1 MTKKTGRVWRLRSHL
16 SALLVVTM
24 LLTFAL
30 VGGAILAWRIPKI
43 EHASWLLKQHEVRE
57 MQARVELLLGARQN
71 RLELLEAVLDDAPA
85 HQANSLLDNG
95 VRDEQMLR
103 VAYRVSTEGKIVAAG
118 LPAALRAQRQ
128 DLLGSDLSAN
138 SLFRAVRGGPG
149 VAWNGK
155 YPSMLSGEATVGIAV
170 RDLHGDVLIA
180 EFPLSALLTV
190 VGVSA
195 GGRTTSTWVVDA
207 SGEIVADSDH
217 GQDAGKLNIRNWP
230 LMQSV
235 LQGLDPDEPFRY
247 RGSEFHAAVSHSPA
261 LGWYFV
267 GQTPVAWANP
277 EVRNLVLSVVGA
289 VVCGLLIGLLIA
301 PVWATRMVRPLH
313 RLIERAGLTTS
324 GQGEGLAWPRGAVI
338 EFNRLAG
345 HLETMTATLQEREQK
360 SQEIFH
366 ASPVPMA
373 VADADD
379 DNRLLDVNHAWCR
392 EYAYRREDVVG
403 RTTLEIGMWVDRAA
417 RVAARQRAE
426 SDATIGDVWL
436 RRSDG
441 STVLV
446 ELHGR
451 LLVLQHQRLLIW
463 ATIDHGPLRRIEQ
476 ELRELNQELEAR
488 VAHRTQALAAA
499 NGELSLT
506 VEQLR
511 AARSELVRAEKM
523 AALGHLVAGVAHELN
538 TPIGNGV
545 MALSAMADATR
556 GFRAALQSGLKRVE
570 LQQFVLSVEQG
581 TDIAGRNLHRAAEL
595 VHSFKQVAVDQT
607 SSKRRSFEL
616 SEVVHEMVVSLRPMF
631 NRTPYQVE
639 VNVPQSGL
647 LLDSYPGALGQAI
660 GNLIQNAVVHGF
672 DGLGHGTV
680 RIDAH
685 RAPDGHVVLRVAD
698 DGRGIAAENIGR
710 IFEPFM
716 TTKMGR
722 GGTGLGL
729 HISYNAVVNVLGG
742 TLTVQ
747 STPGEGSCFELRLPS
762 EAPDSMSAKL
772 EAM

>member
-1 MTKKTGRVWRLRSHL
+1 MRKTLRVWRLRSHL

-43 EHASWLLKQHEVRE
+43 EHANWLAAQHEVRE
-57 MQARVELLLGARQN
+57 MRARVELLLGARQT
-71 RLELLEAVLDDAPA
+71 RLELLETVLDDAPA
-85 HQANSLLDNG
+85 DQANRLLDSG
-95 VRDEQMLR
+95 VRDGDMLR
-103 VAYRVSTEGKIVAAG
+103 VVYRVSSAGKIVAAG
-118 LPAALRAQRQ
+118 VPEALGAQRQ

-138 SLFRAVRGGPG
+138 SLFRTVASGSG

-155 YPSMLSGEATVGIAV
+155 YPSMVTGTATVGVAA
-170 RDLHGDVLIA
+170 RDVHGDVLIA

-190 VGVSA
+190 VSVAA
-195 GGRTTSTWVVDA
+195 GGRATSTWVVDRG
-207 SGEIVADSDH
+207 GEIVADTKQ
-217 GQDAGKLNIRNWP
+217 GQEAGKLNIRNWP

-235 LQGLDPDEPFRY
+235 LQGRDSVETFHY
-247 RGSEFHAAVSHSPA
+247 RGSEFQAAVSHSPA

-267 GQTPVAWANP
+267 GQTPVGWANP
-277 EVRNLVLSVVGA
+277 GVRNLVIAVAGA
-289 VVCGLLIGLLIA
+289 VFCGLLIGLVIA
-301 PVWATRMVRPLH
+301 PFWATRMARPL
-313 RLIERAGLTTS
+313 RQLIERAGRSTS
-324 GQGEGLAWPRGAVI
+324 PQGAGQAWPRGSVA

-345 HLETMTATLQEREQK
+345 DLEAMTSTLQEREQK
-360 SQEIFH
+360 SQEIFN

-379 DNRLLDVNHAWCR
+379 DHRLLDVNQAWCR
-392 EYAYRREDVVG
+392 EYAHRREDVVG
-403 RTTLEIGMWVDRAA
+403 RTALDIGLWLEPTA
-417 RVAARQRAE
+417 RVALRDHAE
-426 SDATIGDVWL
+426 KGESIDDVWL

-446 ELHGR
+446 QLHAR
-451 LLVLQHQRLLIW
+451 LLVLRRQRLMIW

-476 ELRELNQELEAR
+476 ELRELNQELELR
-488 VAHRTQALAAA
+488 VEQRTLALAAA

-511 AARSELVRAEKM
+511 AARAELVRAEKM

-545 MALSAMADATR
+545 MALSAMADATH
-556 GFRAALQSGLKRVE
+556 GFRAAMQTGLRRVE
-570 LQQFVLSVEQG
+570 LQQFVASVEQG
-581 TDIAGRNLHRAAEL
+581 TDIAGRNLQRAAEL
-595 VHSFKQVAVDQT
+595 VRSFKQVAVDQT

-616 SEVVHEMVVSLRPMF
+616 SEVVHEMVVSLRPTF

-639 VNVPQSGL
+639 VNVPQTGL
-647 LLDSYPGALGQAI
+647 RLDSYPGALGQAI
-660 GNLIQNAVVHGF
+660 GNLMQNAVVHGF
-672 DGLGHGTV
+672 DGRGHGTV
-680 RIDAH
+680 RIDAQ
-685 RAPDGHVVLRVAD
+685 RAEDGRIVLRVAD
-698 DGRGIAAENIGR
+698 DGRGIAAEHIGR

-742 TLTVQ
+742 SLTVQ
-747 STPGEGSCFELRLPS
+747 SVPGEGSCFELQLPS
-762 EAPDSMSAKL
+762 EAPDSRPAAL
-772 EAM
+772 GAA